1 MPIRSRPSPYSP
13 YLLAS
18 VKLLPLFAAAAGSLL
33 AFATAATADT
43 TNAFCRLS
51 LHDHT
56 MVPRSGPCNVSQRQ
70 GDVRAY
76 MNTGD
81 EFLFRARDRGHTY
94 TRNNTEKG
102 IIFRVPEAFTLQILW
117 QEPNGQSYTL

>member
-1 MPIRSRPSPYSP
+1 MRF
-13 YLLAS
+13 
-18 VKLLPLFAAAAGSLL
+18 LPLFAAAAGALL
-33 AFATAATADT
+33 ATAMAATADT

-70 GDVRAY
+70 GNVRAY
-76 MNTGD
+76 MHTGD

-94 TRNNTEKG
+94 TRTNTDEG

-117 QEPNGQSYTL
+117 QETNGQSYTM

>member
-1 MPIRSRPSPYSP
+1 MKLFTALATLALVTTPIA
-13 YLLAS
+13 AS
-18 VKLLPLFAAAAGSLL
+18 
-33 AFATAATADT
+33 ADT

-70 GDVRAY
+70 GNVRAY
-76 MNTGD
+76 MHTGD

-117 QEPNGQSYTL
+117 QEPNGQIYAL